1 MKSSGSDSMAY
12 SMRSSRKWLLP
23 MLMGW
28 SLVGTGVRVQAAP
41 VAWDT
46 ACRDFWEGEY
56 QLMEKDLRDNRTV
69 EPGANRNVFD
79 ENALLLK
86 TDKDPLDVQLRRTR
100 ALLAALKSGTAPV
113 VFKAVE
119 KQVEVLAARG
129 EEARKTND
137 GGTRKSLYQSLRTI
151 TRSLAFSNP
160 LLRFKDL
167 LLMGYMKPGGDN
179 HMVDQY
185 VGWNAKAGGGL
196 YIIRDFKTA
205 PIIVD
210 VLANSVVESGRL
222 KGQKLVNGAFLRPDL
237 SFDGKRIAFAWN
249 NITDKAYHIFT
260 VQTDGSQLAQI
271 TDGPTNPGQLG
282 LIDSGHND
290 FDPCWL
296 PGGRLAFLSDRR
308 GGYGRCHGRPLM
320 TYCLYGMKADGSDM
334 IPLSYHETNEWNPS
348 VDRDGKIV
356 FTRWDYVDRDDCIA
370 HHLWTCYP
378 DGRDARS
385 PHGNY
390 PLPLSHE
397 GADRSDGRILRPNG
411 EWNIR
416 AIPDS
421 RRYVATASGH
431 HFHSFGQLVMI
442 DTDVP
447 DDGKMS
453 QVKGITTGQDRWPD
467 TTGDFGTPWPLSESF
482 YLCNYRDGVILLD
495 RFGNK
500 ELICPSSALPVAADK
515 IIHPI
520 PLTARPQP
528 PVIPVATYQG
538 ERASKQAPKA
548 TISVMNVYEGDMP
561 YPQGMTAKWLRVIQ
575 ILPQLT
581 PLINSPRM
589 GYGTESLARIP
600 LGVVPIEKD
609 GSVNFK
615 APVGKLLY
623 FQLLDDK
630 GLAVR
635 SMRSTTYVHPGER
648 LNCVG
653 CHESRTA
660 AATTKWGGRVI
671 ALSREPSDIVP
682 EVVDGAIPFNF
693 YRLVK
698 PIFDAKCVE
707 CHVKQGKGPDMSYK
721 SLEKFVFH
729 YPFGLDSFSNGDIVR
744 SGSRSL
750 PGKFGAMT
758 SPLLKYLGKSHYDVS
773 LTPAEFRRITLW
785 MDCNGNEFGAYIK
798 LDEQRRGEIVWPG
811 IDCEPDNPFGTEW
824 PITAK

>member
-1 MKSSGSDSMAY
+1 MPMLAG
-12 SMRSSRKWLLP
+12 WLL
-23 MLMGW
+23 
-28 SLVGTGVRVQAAP
+28 VTAGVRGQAAP
-41 VAWDT
+41 VAWDA
-46 ACRDFWEGEY
+46 ACRDFWESEY
-56 QLMEKDLRDNRTV
+56 QVMVKNLSENRTIK
-69 EPGANRNVFD
+69 PGANPWVYD
-79 ENALLLK
+79 ENALFLN

-100 ALLAALKSGTAPV
+100 ALLAHLKSATPSETLKHLGT
-113 VFKAVE
+113 
-119 KQVEVLAARG
+119 QLDTLAARG
-129 EEARKTND
+129 EDARKAND
-137 GGTRKSLYQSLRTI
+137 GGARKQLYLNLRAI
-151 TRSLAFSNP
+151 TRTLSLANP
-160 LLRFKDL
+160 LLGFKDVL
-167 LLMGYMKPGGDN
+167 FMGYMNPGGDN

-196 YIIRDFKTA
+196 FILRDFKSS
-205 PIIVD
+205 P
-210 VLANSVVESGRL
+210 SVVNVLENAVVDSGRL
-222 KGQKLVNGAFLRPDL
+222 KGQRLTGGAILRPDL

-260 VQTDGSQLAQI
+260 INTDGSRLAQI
-271 TDGPTNPGQLG
+271 TDGTSNQGQLG
-282 LIDSGHND
+282 STDSSHND

-296 PGGRLAFLSDRR
+296 PGGRLAFLTDRR

-320 TYCLYGMKADGSDM
+320 TYCLYGMKDDGSDI

-356 FTRWDYVDRDDCIA
+356 FTRWDYIDRDDCIA
-370 HHLWTCYP
+370 HHLWTSYP

-390 PLPLSHE
+390 PLPLSFE
-397 GADRSDGRILRPNG
+397 STDKGDGRSLRPNG

-416 AIPDS
+416 AVPGS
-421 RRYVATASGH
+421 RRYIATASGH
-431 HFHSFGQLVMI
+431 HQHSFGELVMI

-453 QVKGITTGQDRWPD
+453 QVRGITTGQDRWPD
-467 TTGDFGTPWPLSESF
+467 TGGEYGTAWPLSEAF
-482 YLCNYRDGVILLD
+482 YLCNYHTDIILLD

-500 ELICPSSALPVAADK
+500 ELICPRAALPAAMDK

-538 ERASKQAPKA
+538 ERATAQAPKA
-548 TISVMNVYEGDMP
+548 TISVMNVLEGDMP
-561 YPQGMTAKWLRVIQ
+561 YPKGLSAKWLRVIQ

-581 PLINSPRM
+581 PIINSPRM
-589 GYGTESLARIP
+589 GYATESLARIP
-600 LGVVPIEKD
+600 LGVVPIESD

-623 FQLLDDK
+623 FQLLDER

-648 LNCVG
+648 LTCVG

-660 AATTKWGGRVI
+660 TATNKWARAL
-671 ALSREPSDIVP
+671 ALSRDPSDIVP
-682 EVVDGAIPFNF
+682 EVTDGAIPFNF

-698 PIFDAKCVE
+698 PVFDAKCVD
-707 CHVKQGKGPDMSYK
+707 CHAKEHKGPDMSYR

-729 YPFGLDSFSNGDIVR
+729 YPFGLDSYSNGDIVR
-744 SGSRSL
+744 SGSRTT
-750 PGKFGAMT
+750 PGKFGAMA
-758 SPLLKYLGKSHYDVS
+758 SPMLTYLDKSHFGVELSADQR
-773 LTPAEFRRITLW
+773 RRITLW
-785 MDCNGNEFGAYIK
+785 LDCNGNEFGAYIK

-811 IDCEPDNPFGTEW
+811 IDCDPLNPLGTEW
-824 PITAK
+824 PTHTKSL